1 MAKATGGKKPMTK
14 SQVMSELAEAT
25 GMKKTEMVKVL
36 DAVVGVIHAQLGK
49 KGAGIVTIPGLARFK
64 ARPVKAV
71 KGGEKKINP
80 LTGGEYVTKDKPA
93 YTKVTVSAVKAL
105 KDALK

>member
-1 MAKATGGKKPMTK
+1 MAKAPGGKKPLTK
-14 SQVMSELAEAT
+14 SQVMTELATAT
-25 GMKKTEMVKVL
+25 EMKKSEMVKVL
-36 DAVVGVIHAQLGK
+36 DAIIGVIHAQLGK
-49 KGAGIVTIPGLARFK
+49 KRAGIVTLPGMGRFK
-64 ARPVKAV
+64 ARQVKAV

-80 LTGGEYVTKDKPA
+80 LTGGEYITKDKPA

>member
-1 MAKATGGKKPMTK
+1 MAKAPGGKKPLTK

-25 GMKKTEMVKVL
+25 QMKKSEMVKVL
-36 DAVVGVIHAQLGK
+36 DAIVGVIHTQLGK
-49 KGAGIVTIPGLARFK
+49 KGAGIVTIPGIARFK
-64 ARPVKAV
+64 ARQVKAV

-80 LTGGEYVTKDKPA
+80 LTGTEYITKDKPA
-93 YTKVTVSAVKAL
+93 YTKVTVGAVKAL